1 VNYRESLDFL
11 YSRGNEVKDIHLGLT
26 RIRTLMR
33 ELGNPHEEFAVLHI
47 AGTNGKGSVAAMAES
62 ILRHAGW
69 RTGLFTSPHLR
80 RIEERIRVNGREI
93 SPRAF
98 ARRVSRVRSKEEGL
112 LREQRIDHLLTF
124 FELVTACAF
133 LHFLKTR
140 VQVAVIEVGL
150 GGRLDATNIVSP
162 RACVITGIS
171 YDHQNLLGKTL
182 GEIAREKA
190 GIVKPGVPFVSGCT
204 QPVAKRVLREQ
215 ADRVGAPILEID
227 RQCAIRITGKR
238 QGHYSMDF
246 ETPRSTYRN
255 LRLSI
260 AGRFQ
265 VRNAALAIAAVEALA
280 DGPASRHAV
289 RRGLATTRWPGR
301 LDEYQAQRRTL
312 LDGAHNPEA
321 VQLLRDH
328 LEQENLDPVYLVF
341 GAMSDKNLSRMG
353 KLLFPM
359 ARSIHLAR
367 ISNSRSAEPRVIA
380 ALHRRFRSRIH
391 LHVNARSAL
400 EAAWKEC
407 PRDGIVVVTG
417 SLYLLGEV
425 LPLVEAAVKQR
436 KKLTG
441 SRATSRLRG
450 VTQDSGESRRSSPPF
465 LLQRR
470 SL

>member
-11 YSRGNEVKDIHLGLT
+11 YSRGNEVKDIHLGLN

-62 ILRHAGW
+62 ILRHTGW

-80 RIEERIRVNGREI
+80 RIEERIRVSGSEI

-98 ARRVSRVRSKEEGL
+98 ARRVSRVRSKEEAL
-112 LREQRIDHLLTF
+112 LREQRIDHRLTF

-133 LHFLKTR
+133 LHFAEAR

-171 YDHQNLLGKTL
+171 YDHQSLLGKTL
-182 GEIAREKA
+182 AEIAREKA
-190 GIVKPGVPFVSGCT
+190 GILKPGIPVVSGCT
-204 QPVAKRVLREQ
+204 QPHPIRVLQEQ
-215 ADRVGAPILEID
+215 ASRVGAPILEID
-227 RQCAIRITGKR
+227 RQCTIRIIGKR
-238 QGHYSMDF
+238 HGYYSMDI
-246 ETPRSTYRN
+246 ETPRSIYRN
-255 LRLSI
+255 LRLSL

-280 DGPASRHAV
+280 GGPASKRAV
-289 RRGLATTRWPGR
+289 RDGLATTRWPGR

-312 LDGAHNPEA
+312 LDGAHNAEA
-321 VQLLRDH
+321 AQLLRDH
-328 LEQENLDPVYLVF
+328 LEQESLDPVYLVF

-353 KLLFPM
+353 KLLFPI

-367 ISNSRSAEPRVIA
+367 ISNSRSAEPRAIA
-380 ALHRRFRSRIH
+380 ALHGRFRSRM
-391 LHVNARSAL
+391 HVHANARSAL
-400 EAAWKEC
+400 QAAWKEC

-425 LPLVEAAVKQR
+425 LPLVEAGVKQR
-436 KKLTG
+436 RKLPAT
-441 SRATSRLRG
+441 RATSRLRG
-450 VTQDSGESRRSSPPF
+450 FTQDSGESRRSSPPF
-465 LLQRR
+465 PLQRQ